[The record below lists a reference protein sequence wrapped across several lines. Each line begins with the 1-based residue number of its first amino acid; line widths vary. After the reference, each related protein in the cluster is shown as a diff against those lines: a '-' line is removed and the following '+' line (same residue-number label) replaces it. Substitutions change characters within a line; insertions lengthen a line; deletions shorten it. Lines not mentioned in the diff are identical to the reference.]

1 MKPLKKYAAIILS
14 SILTLA
20 IILSGCGAPKGAGE
34 SGGSGSSSGPIKIGL
49 VTQLSGGGALYG
61 KLMQQGAQLAVDQA
75 NADGGI
81 LGRKVKLLAEDD
93 QANPSESVK
102 VTQRLVSEDK
112 IDAWIGTL
120 KSSDTMTDIGITAK
134 QDIPSLIP
142 VGVADN
148 VTKQGFKNAFRN
160 VANNTMQITAMVNY
174 VLNEQSDKK
183 KIAIIAENTDYGRG
197 IVNTFSK
204 LFSKDGKS
212 VTNKEYYNVG
222 QKDFNDQLTKIKAKN
237 PDGIVIA
244 GLVAEGSLIAKQ
256 ARSLGMNQQLYSFGG
271 FMGKQPMELGG
282 SAVNGLIHTDYFV
295 PTAKD
300 ELTQKFVKDF
310 DEKYGSI
317 PDSYYSAATYDAV
330 NLYLDAVKEAK
341 STDPKKV
348 NKTLAGF
355 KNKHTVM
362 GDITFD
368 KEGQASAKVWI
379 SQIKDGKQ
387 VGIYK
392 PE

>member
-1 MKPLKKYAAIILS
+1 MNIRKNYSAILISSVLILALF
-14 SILTLA
+14 LT
-20 IILSGCGAPKGAGE
+20 GCAPKGASE
-34 SGGSGSSSGPIKIGL
+34 SGNSGSSSGPIKIGL

-75 NADGGI
+75 NADGGV

-120 KSSDTMTDIGITAK
+120 KSSDTMTDIGITSK
-134 QDIPSLIP
+134 QNIPSLIP

-174 VLNEQSDKK
+174 ILDQQPDKK
-183 KIAIIAENTDYGRG
+183 KIAIISENTDYGRG
-197 IVNTFSK
+197 IVNTFSE
-204 LFSKDGKS
+204 LFSKAGKS
-212 VTNKEYYNVG
+212 ITNKEFYNVG
-222 QKDFNDQLTKIKAKN
+222 QKDFNDQLTKIKAKK

-256 ARSLGMNQQLYSFGG
+256 ARSLGINQQLYSFGG
-271 FMGKQPMELGG
+271 FMGKQPMDLGG
-282 SAVNGLIHTDYFV
+282 DAVNGLIHTDYFV
-295 PTAKD
+295 PAAKD
-300 ELTQKFVKDF
+300 PLIQKFVNDF
-310 DEKYGSI
+310 NEKYGSI

-330 NLYLDAVKEAK
+330 KLFLDAVKEAK
-341 STDPKKV
+341 STNPDKV
-348 NKTLAGF
+348 NKVLAGF
-355 KNKHTVM
+355 KDKHTVM

-368 KEGQASAKVWI
+368 SEGQAAAKVWI
-379 SQIKDGKQ
+379 SQIKEGKQ
-387 VGIYK
+387 TGIYK

>member
-1 MKPLKKYAAIILS
+1 MKRFNKYFALLFSFILTAAIL
-14 SILTLA
+14 LT
-20 IILSGCGAPKGAGE
+20 GCGAPQGA
-34 SGGSGSSSGPIKIGL
+34 SGGSGSSGNSSGPIKIGL

-75 NADGGI
+75 NEDGGV
-81 LGRKVKLLAEDD
+81 LGRKIKLLAQDD

-102 VTQRLVSEDK
+102 VTQRLVSEDN

-120 KSSDTMTDIGITAK
+120 KSSDTITDIGITSK
-134 QDIPSLIP
+134 ENIPSFVP

-148 VTKQGFKNAFRN
+148 VTKQGFDNAFRN
-160 VANNTMQITAMVNY
+160 VANNTMQITEMVNY
-174 VLNEQSDKK
+174 ILKEQPTKK
-183 KIAIIAENTDYGRG
+183 MAIIAENTDYGRG
-197 IVNTFSK
+197 IVDTFSK
-204 LFSKDGKS
+204 LFTKGGRT

-222 QKDFNDQLTKIKAKN
+222 TKDFNDQLTKIKAKN
-237 PDGIVIA
+237 PDGILIA

-256 ARSLGMNQQLYSFGG
+256 AKSLGLDQQLYSFGG

-282 SAVNGLIHTDYFV
+282 QAVNGLIHTDYFV

-310 DEKYGSI
+310 KDKYGKI

-330 NLYLDAVKEAK
+330 NLYINAVKKAK

-348 NKTLAGF
+348 NEELRNL
-355 KNKHTVM
+355 KNEHTVM

-368 KEGQASAKVWI
+368 KEGQAATKVWI

-387 VGIYK
+387 VGIYHAK
-392 PE
+392 

>member
-1 MKPLKKYAAIILS
+1 MISIKKYFPLFLS
-14 SILTLA
+14 LLLTFSVM
-20 IILSGCGAPKGAGE
+20 LSGCGAPKGAGE
-34 SGGSGSSSGPIKIGL
+34 SGKSGQSSGPIKIGL
-49 VTQLSGGGALYG
+49 VTQLSGGGAIYG

-75 NADGGI
+75 NKSGGV
-81 LGRKVKLLAEDD
+81 LNRKIKLLAEDD

-120 KSSDTMTDIGITAK
+120 KSSDTITDIGITAK
-134 QDIPSLIP
+134 QNIPSLVP

-148 VTKQGFKNAFRN
+148 VTQQGFKNAFRN

-174 VLNEQSDKK
+174 ILKEQPKQK
-183 KIAIIAENTDYGRG
+183 KIAIVAENTDYGRG
-197 IVNTFSK
+197 IVDTFAK
-204 LFSKDGKS
+204 LFTKNGKLI
-212 VTNKEYYNVG
+212 TNKEYYNVG
-222 QKDFNDQLTKIKAKN
+222 QKDFNDQLTKIKAKQ

-244 GLVAEGSLIAKQ
+244 GLVAEGALIAKQ
-256 ARSLGMNQQLYSFGG
+256 ARSLGMAQQLYSFGG

-282 SAVNGLIHTDYFV
+282 KAVNGLIHTDYFV
-295 PTAKD
+295 PTAND
-300 ELTQKFVKDF
+300 PLTQRFVKDF
-310 DEKYGSI
+310 KKKYGAT

-330 NLYLDAVKEAK
+330 NLYIDAVKEAK
-341 STDPKKV
+341 STDPQKV
-348 NKTLAGF
+348 NKVLMGL

-362 GDITFD
+362 GDITFN
-368 KEGQASAKVWI
+368 KEGQATAEVWI

-392 PE
+392 P